1 MTFTN
6 KNVKGSEN
14 MAKKDRGWE
23 YLNSGNSNEFD
34 FDPDGDGKFTKFS
47 RCEQN
52 GNDGSWGYRNS
63 DGSASYYGND
73 GSWGYR
79 KSDGSGSFYEADGDS
94 EFYNATEEDDD
105 DEEDDDTYDISSG
118 IEAIGTIIGLAFDGI
133 SRIRENRK
141 KRK

>member
-1 MTFTN
+1 MLTFTN

-34 FDPDGDGKFTKFS
+34 FDPDGDGS
-47 RCEQN
+47 WGIQN
-52 GNDGSWGYRNS
+52 GDGSDSYYGADGSWGYRN
-63 DGSASYYGND
+63 
-73 GSWGYR
+73 
-79 KSDGSGSFYEADGDS
+79 SDGSGSFYEADGDS